1 MINESDKMIVY
12 HNPRCSKSRCALDFL
27 NEKGEAFEVVEYLKN
42 TPTKTELKRLVS
54 MLKISPKDLIRKGES
69 IYKENFKHV
78 KMTDD
83 QWIDAMVQFPQ
94 LIERPI
100 VIKNNK
106 GVIARPVERIA
117 EIL

>member
-1 MINESDKMIVY
+1 MKTNKNVIVY

-27 NEKGEAFEVVEYLKN
+27 REKDVDFEVVEYLKQV
-42 TPTKTELKRLVS
+42 PTTEELTQIIQLLGIEPFELV
-54 MLKISPKDLIRKGES
+54 RTGEAV
-69 IYKENFKHV
+69 YKEKFKG
-78 KMTDD
+78 KQLSDS
-83 QWIDAMVQFPQ
+83 QWIEAMVAFPQ

-100 VIKNNK
+100 VIKNGK